1 MTQEFNQYRDKTG
14 AQINEQQATINQF
27 EEQLRQ
33 LTEEKD
39 AAENQTRALQA
50 DMQSSGDQKNNEH
63 ARAIEQLTQEN
74 QQQLQQQ
81 QQQLTQRIE
90 EADRRVSE
98 LEEQLRQKTEEHK
111 QTSQQLDENQNQVQ
125 GQVANLQ
132 RELERRTQENQQLID
147 RIIAA
152 TEAINQANEEL
163 QVMTGSIEGAQN
175 KQEIE
180 TLLNDIT
187 QQLDQSIQ
195 NISRSMQGQPLIPP
209 RMPAIDTNTQLQL
222 QGRQITYGQLM
233 AGLQRKTSQL
243 QRQGVPDEQNK
254 YAIVLNG
261 LRGLNNPNSANIE
274 LLLQSNNIS
283 IKENGVS
290 GGKRKTKKNRKQKGG
305 FTYKISSKRTGIT
318 SKSSRR
324 STRNSSRRSSR

>member
-1 MTQEFNQYRDKTG
+1 MTEEFKQYKDKTE

-33 LTEEKD
+33 LTEQKD

-74 QQQLQQQ
+74 QQ
-81 QQQLTQRIE
+81 
-90 EADRRVSE
+90 
-98 LEEQLRQKTEEHK
+98 
-111 QTSQQLDENQNQVQ
+111 
-125 GQVANLQ
+125 
-132 RELERRTQENQQLID
+132 LID

-152 TEAINQANEEL
+152 TEAINLANEEL
-163 QVMTGSIEGAQN
+163 QAMTGSIEGAQN

-180 TLLNDIT
+180 TLLNEIT

-195 NISRSMQGQPLIPP
+195 NISRSIQGQPPIPP
-209 RMPAIDTNTQLQL
+209 QMPAIDTNTQLQL

-254 YAIVLNG
+254 YAIALNG